1 MKGREKGMTRLEE
14 LKEERDQIVNMM
26 CLCFDLKADVLEYYQ
41 REIDAIELFN
51 ASNPEIKE
59 GGKS

>member
-1 MKGREKGMTRLEE
+1 MTRLDE
-14 LKEERDQIVNMM
+14 LKKERGQILNMD
-26 CLCFDLKADVLEYYQ
+26 CLCFDLKADCLEYYQ

-59 GGKS
+59 KGDKK

>member
-1 MKGREKGMTRLEE
+1 MTRLDK
-14 LKEERDQIVNMM
+14 LKEEREQIRNMM
-26 CLCFDLKADVLEYYQ
+26 CLCFDLKDQAIFYYN
-41 REIDAIELFN
+41 REIDAIELYN